1 MGAVRANPLSFL
13 SALRAFVV
21 ISLIIFLQSIKP
33 SIIVG
38 LYKDHRACTHSMI
51 NSNNAL
57 STRLDGL
64 TANGRQQLLCG
75 GLKGI
80 EKESLRI
87 SKDGFIAQTPHPK
100 ALGSALTHPYITTDY
115 SEALIELITPPF
127 ADVKDSLTYLRNI
140 HQFVYQHLDNEILL
154 GASMPC
160 GIDGDE
166 SIPIAEYGSSNI
178 GRMKHVYRHGLW
190 HRYGR
195 TMQSIAGIHFN
206 YSVPEA
212 LWPVLHQ
219 QENSQLDLE
228 AFKADAYFGLIRNF
242 QRMGWLILYLFGAS
256 PAICKNFFKSRPAL
270 MAQFE
275 EFDNGTLYHPYAT
288 SLRMSDIG
296 YKSKNQANLKID
308 YNSIDGYVS
317 SLSAA
322 ISTPYAEY
330 ETIGTLVD
338 GEYRQLN
345 SNILQI
351 ENEFY
356 STIRPKQIAESGE
369 KPTLALKRRG
379 VRYIEMRSLDL
390 DLFSPTG
397 IDEDKA
403 RFIEAL
409 LLTCL
414 LQDSPKTSDKE
425 HQVNNANQLTVA
437 NFGRKPGLEL
447 DKGNQKIL
455 LQDWAAEILESMQ
468 AVCAI
473 LDRDDTDKPYSSA
486 LAKQRLLVE
495 TPDLTASARILE
507 QMSAL
512 RQPFARFALN
522 ISAEHEQYFKLNKL
536 DKDNTQ
542 QFIEMAAE
550 SLAKQQEIESKYQIP
565 FDDFLK
571 QYFLQA

>member
-1 MGAVRANPLSFL
+1 MAS
-13 SALRAFVV
+13 
-21 ISLIIFLQSIKP
+21 
-33 SIIVG
+33 
-38 LYKDHRACTHSMI
+38 LYKDYRARTHSMT
-51 NSNNAL
+51 NLNNAL
-57 STRLDGL
+57 STRLDQL
-64 TANGRQQLLCG
+64 TATGHQQLLCG

-100 ALGSALTHPYITTDY
+100 ALGAALTHPYITTDY

-127 ADVKDSLTYLRNI
+127 ADVKDSLDYLQSI
-140 HQFVYQHLDNEILL
+140 HQFVYEHLDNEILL

-160 GIDGDE
+160 GINGDE
-166 SIPIAEYGSSNI
+166 SIPIAEYGPSNV
-178 GRMKHVYRHGLW
+178 GKMKHVYRHGLW

-212 LWPVLHQ
+212 LWPVLRQ
-219 QENSQLDLE
+219 QENSPLDQE
-228 AFKADAYFGLIRNF
+228 AFKDDAYFGLIRNF

-256 PAICKNFFKSRPAL
+256 PAICKNFFNSRPAL

-322 ISTPYAEY
+322 INTPYPDY
-330 ETIGTLVD
+330 EKIGTVVD
-338 GEYRQLN
+338 GQYRQLN
-345 SNILQI
+345 CNILQI

-356 STIRPKQIAESGE
+356 STMRPKQIARSGE
-369 KPTLALKRRG
+369 KPTMALKRRG

-390 DLFSPTG
+390 DLFNPIG

-414 LQDSPKTSDKE
+414 LQDSPKTSNQE
-425 HQVNNANQLTVA
+425 HQVNNANQLAVA

-447 DKGNQKIL
+447 DKGQQKIPL
-455 LQDWAAEILESMQ
+455 RNWATEILVSMQ
-468 AVCAI
+468 PVCAI
-473 LDRDDTDKPYSSA
+473 LDQGDAAKPYSAA
-486 LAKQRLLVE
+486 LAKQQLVVE
-495 TPDLTASARILE
+495 NPDLTASARMLE
-507 QMSAL
+507 QMTQL
-512 RQPFARFALN
+512 RQPYARFALN
-522 ISAEHEQYFKLNKL
+522 ASAEHEQYFKRNKL
-536 DKDNTQ
+536 DKANTQ
-542 QFIEMAAE
+542 RFIEMTAT
-550 SLAKQQEIESKYQIP
+550 SLAKQQEIESKEQIP
-565 FDDFLK
+565 FDDFLQ
-571 QYFLQA
+571 QYFSQS

>member
-1 MGAVRANPLSFL
+1 M
-13 SALRAFVV
+13 
-21 ISLIIFLQSIKP
+21 
-33 SIIVG
+33 VG
-38 LYKDHRACTHSMI
+38 LYKDYRACTHSMT
-51 NSNNAL
+51 NLNNAL
-57 STRLDGL
+57 STRLDRL
-64 TANGRQQLLCG
+64 TASGHHQLLCG

-100 ALGSALTHPYITTDY
+100 TLGSALTHPYITTDY
-115 SEALIELITPPF
+115 SESLIELITPPF
-127 ADVKDSLTYLRNI
+127 ADIKDSLDYLHNI
-140 HQFVYQHLDNEILL
+140 HQFVYEHLDNEILL

-212 LWPVLHQ
+212 LWPVLHK
-219 QENSQLDLE
+219 EKSSPLSLE
-228 AFKADAYFGLIRNF
+228 QFINEAYFGLIRNF

-256 PAICKNFFKSRPAL
+256 PAICKNFFNSRPAL
-270 MAQFE
+270 MTQFE
-275 EFDNGTLYHPYAT
+275 AFDNGTLYHPYAT

-296 YKSKNQANLKID
+296 YKSKNQANLNID

-322 ISTPYAEY
+322 INTPYPEY
-330 ETIGTLVD
+330 EKIGTLVD

-356 STIRPKQIAESGE
+356 STMRPKQIAQSGE

-390 DLFSPTG
+390 DLFNPIG

-414 LQDSPKTSDKE
+414 LQNSPKTSAQE
-425 HQVNNANQLTVA
+425 QQVNNANQLAVA

-447 DKGNQKIL
+447 NKNNQKIL
-455 LQDWAAEILESMQ
+455 LKDWAAEILESMQ
-468 AVCAI
+468 PVCAI
-473 LDRDDTDKPYSSA
+473 LDQDDAAKHYSSA
-486 LAKQRLLVE
+486 LEKQQLLIE
-495 TPDLTASARILE
+495 NPDSTASARILE
-507 QMSAL
+507 QMTQL
-512 RQPFARFALN
+512 RQPFSRFALN
-522 ISAEHEQYFKLNKL
+522 TSIEHGQYFKRNEL
-536 DKDNTQ
+536 DKIKTQ
-542 QFIEMAAE
+542 QFNDMAAL
-550 SLAKQQEIESKYQIP
+550 SHDKQLEIENNKQMP
-565 FDDFLK
+565 FDYFLK